1 MKLQT
6 TIFHLSVFAAASSKT
21 IYNRK
26 IPQNFQNM
34 VEKCFKERDNQQ
46 LTDKQEFI
54 DAMKSCL
61 EKTLFSD
68 DFTEHRELIRRK
80 RGLFSKNENEKG
92 TENEKGKRAKL
103 KGSNLQYSV
112 TPIFLTSSMVPK
124 RSWGFAFPEQ
134 YHHQKKRTFWGFDNE
149 LDHHENAKRTVVAPI
164 NGGWP
169 VGYLDNMM
177 INAGNDFIN
186 EVDTDCADQNT
197 DTMFK
202 ENKSED
208 RDFWGGKKKRG
219 IWSMINPDYDQS
231 FKSMVDKVAHYDE
244 KRGGIPGISQND
256 NGLQVMMMIPNLGL
270 KNELEKFQ
278 TRITPANIN
287 RIKSGQFV
295 VRAPILAPIRDPILN
310 KRTVPFFMTKIRQ
323 QGNWGT
329 PVMIKNGAMKRSE
342 DNVFGSSALNN
353 LSDSEEK
360 MALVLIS
367 SDLLE
372 RDQANLGWY

>member
-1 MKLQT
+1 
-6 TIFHLSVFAAASSKT
+6 
-21 IYNRK
+21 
-26 IPQNFQNM
+26 
-34 VEKCFKERDNQQ
+34 
-46 LTDKQEFI
+46 
-54 DAMKSCL
+54 
-61 EKTLFSD
+61 
-68 DFTEHRELIRRK
+68 
-80 RGLFSKNENEKG
+80 
-92 TENEKGKRAKL
+92 
-103 KGSNLQYSV
+103 
-112 TPIFLTSSMVPK
+112 
-124 RSWGFAFPEQ
+124 
-134 YHHQKKRTFWGFDNE
+134 
-149 LDHHENAKRTVVAPI
+149 
-164 NGGWP
+164 
-169 VGYLDNMM
+169 
-177 INAGNDFIN
+177 
-186 EVDTDCADQNT
+186 
-197 DTMFK
+197 
-202 ENKSED
+202 
-208 RDFWGGKKKRG
+208 
-219 IWSMINPDYDQS
+219 MINPDYDQS

-244 KRGGIPGISQND
+244 KRGGVPGISQSGSQ